1 MRFSSS
7 TSLLRFLTVFVFVLF
22 FASSSFASESRTGT
36 TVAKI
41 GVTIS
46 SRAGLLAEALND
58 LTKTSIR
65 GGARTLEEIFIA
77 LKGTGSVL
85 QDVVEAATRCNACIS
100 RTQTAMRGLN
110 KTLGLK
116 GKEALE

>member
-1 MRFSSS
+1 M
-7 TSLLRFLTVFVFVLF
+7 FVFVLLF
-22 FASSSFASESRTGT
+22 LSSSLASNSQVSPSTCVAVQNQLFVISRAGT

-58 LTKTSIR
+58 ITKTSIR
-65 GGARTLEEIFIA
+65 GGARTLEEIFTA

-110 KTLGLK
+110 KTLG
-116 GKEALE
+116 